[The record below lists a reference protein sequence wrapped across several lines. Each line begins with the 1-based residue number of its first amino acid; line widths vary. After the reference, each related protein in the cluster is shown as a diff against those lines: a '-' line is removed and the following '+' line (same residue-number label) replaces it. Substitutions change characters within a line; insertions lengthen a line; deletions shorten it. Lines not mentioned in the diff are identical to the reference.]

1 MAAGREEAMSQ
12 SKVTIALVVVSALL
26 TSCTTPSPATQ
37 ALATQAQQEVQLIHS
52 VEGADLFRAYCTPCH
67 GLDAKGSGVMAPALK
82 TKVAD
87 LTVLARNNGGQF
99 PAERV
104 RGILNGDP
112 SVISHGSREMPIWGP
127 VFHQVENDM
136 DWGNVRMANLVKY
149 LESIQAGPDPTGAE
163 LFGQYCTAC
172 HGTDLKGT
180 GPVPEPYKA
189 PPDLT
194 ILAKRNGGSFPEAHV
209 LDILRNGVV
218 IPAHGLADMP
228 AWGTDSRLMDIS
240 NPGQI
245 SERINALVA
254 YIKSKQAK

>member
-1 MAAGREEAMSQ
+1 
-12 SKVTIALVVVSALL
+12 LVCGFLA
-26 TSCTTPSPATQ
+26 SCATPSPTTQ

-67 GLDAKGSGVMAPALK
+67 GLDAKGTGIMAPALK
-82 TKVAD
+82 AKVAD
-87 LTVLARNNGGQF
+87 LTVLAKNNRGQF

-104 RGILNGDP
+104 RGILNGD
-112 SVISHGSREMPIWGP
+112 SSFISHGTREMPIWGP

-163 LFGQYCTAC
+163 LFNQYCAAC
-172 HGTDLKGT
+172 HGNDLKGT
-180 GPVPEPYKA
+180 GDVPEPYKA

-194 ILAKRNGGSFPEAHV
+194 TLARRNGGTFPEAQV

-240 NPGQI
+240 NPSQV
-245 SERINALVA
+245 SERITALVA
-254 YIKSKQAK
+254 YVKSKQAK